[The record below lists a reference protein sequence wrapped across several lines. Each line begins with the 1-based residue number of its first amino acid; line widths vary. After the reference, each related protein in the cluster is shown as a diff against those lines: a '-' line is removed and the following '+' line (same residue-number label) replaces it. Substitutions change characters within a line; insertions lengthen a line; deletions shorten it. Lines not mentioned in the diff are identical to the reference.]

1 MLRNRDGV
9 VKVKRENVGE
19 GFWEEVIAVIN
30 EGDQYHEAKIIIRQ
44 GAASIRCPLVNRSS
58 SNGEVLIQELR
69 ELKALLNALPEI

>member
-1 MLRNRDGV
+1 MLRNTDGV

-19 GFWEEVIAVIN
+19 GFFEEVIITMKPKSSSDMA
-30 EGDQYHEAKIIIRQ
+30 EHRY
-44 GAASIRCPLVNRSS
+44 GARSS